1 MRRPVICRYN
11 SLSLA
16 FGDAIAL
23 QRQFMCAMVAAGAV
37 LFITGF
43 ISAEEN
49 KTYSASEAEKHVGET
64 ATVTDKITGATSRRW
79 GTYF

>member
-1 MRRPVICRYN
+1 
-11 SLSLA
+11 
-16 FGDAIAL
+16 
-23 QRQFMCAMVAAGAV
+23 MVAAGAV